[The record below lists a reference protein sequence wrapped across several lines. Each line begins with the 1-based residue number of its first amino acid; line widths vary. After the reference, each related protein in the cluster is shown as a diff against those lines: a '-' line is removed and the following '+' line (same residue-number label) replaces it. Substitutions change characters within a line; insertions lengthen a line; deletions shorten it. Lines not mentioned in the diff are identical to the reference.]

1 MTDQH
6 LSAPPTPT
14 PPRAGGTWLGW
25 VAAVVGLG
33 AVAVLVVIAS
43 LLVNSARDSRA
54 VAEAQK
60 HLPAVGTYALT
71 GPGLTQDPSA
81 QWSLTATSA
90 EVSTDEVRV
99 HLTWTN
105 TTDQTRRWAC
115 PGPVAL
121 TRWQSASVRVSGA
134 GAAGSGNHCTRDTPN
149 AQEVA
154 PGASVQDWEAFPR
167 DAAWGAG
174 ATKLTAQLVRDDGS
188 GADGDGAVADQDPD
202 VTFTVDLGSA
212 AFTAG

>member
-1 MTDQH
+1 MVPVTDQH
-6 LSAPPTPT
+6 LDAPPAPT

-25 VAAVVGLG
+25 VAAAVGIG
-33 AVAVLVVIAS
+33 AVAVLVYVAS
-43 LLVNSARDSRA
+43 LLIGSARDSRA

-71 GPGLTQDPSA
+71 GSGLTQDPSA

-90 EVSTDEVRV
+90 EVSDDEVRV

-105 TTDQTRRWAC
+105 TTGQARQWAC
-115 PGPVAL
+115 PGPVEL
-121 TRWQSASVRVSGA
+121 TRWQSASVRVEGA
-134 GAAGSGNHCTRDTPN
+134 GAAGSGNHCTRDAPK
-149 AQEVA
+149 AQDVA

-167 DAAWGAG
+167 DGAWGAG
-174 ATKLTAQLVRDDGS
+174 ATTLTAQVAQDG
-188 GADGDGAVADQDPD
+188 GDGDYAAAGQDPD

-212 AFTAG
+212 TFTAG